1 MYTLA
6 NGKANIYEKISDRER
21 KPTRFELFA
30 NVSLVVS
37 LTYYDRTWSTFI
49 GLKSHR
55 RVASFQYK
63 LKDKGM
69 EAGGHL

>member
-6 NGKANIYEKISDRER
+6 NGKDNIYEKISDREG

-69 EAGGHL
+69 ETGGEL